1 MDIKY
6 SCEGQPLAYT
16 KFGGPLP
23 VDGNGVLK
31 WHMANW
37 GTDMDRFHQIG
48 ILSNVFAFWN
58 RYLPAFEFVATAK
71 EEEAQWKIY
80 WALND
85 VIHLPDGSTMTSPY
99 SFKNNPGTL
108 AVQYASPN
116 LVCVI
121 NDNFDYHLDKPG
133 PNVYE
138 LFNVLKH
145 EIGHGL
151 RLGHTDAPGDIML
164 PEYSKTNEVTQD
176 SIDAILAFHGDHM
189 RKFLRKPNMM
199 MIGKLYGVPD
209 APEKTNGGCGIFG
222 LLKGKK

>member
-23 VDGNGVLK
+23 VDDNGVLK
-31 WHMANW
+31 WHMVNW

-58 RYLPAFEFVATAK
+58 RYLPAFEFVATAR

-85 VIHLPDGSTMTSPY
+85 VIHLTDGSTIDSPY

-133 PNVYE
+133 PNVYQ
-138 LFNVLKH
+138 LFKVLQH
-145 EIGHGL
+145 EVGHGM
-151 RLGHTDAPGDIML
+151 RFGHSKVAKSIMGETYEEDSYMTKDDI
-164 PEYSKTNEVTQD
+164 QG
-176 SIDAILAFHGDHM
+176 ILDLHGDHM

-209 APEKTNGGCGIFG
+209 APEKTNGGCGILG
-222 LLKGKK
+222 LLKGKR